1 MKTILSQLPLGSSGP
16 GHLGFILNA
25 TYVIAEDGDR
35 AVVQLYGK
43 LQDGRPFLIRDRRP
57 EPYFYIESSARERA
71 RAAGVTRLT
80 PTDRVTLTGE
90 RVDRVGLTLPQDAP
104 PLRSRLHRAGVPTY
118 EADVRFAYRYLID
131 RGIQSGVAIHG
142 TPQPLVGNTVVFDD
156 PELEPAA
163 WTPELTILSFDIET
177 DPDPERLLSIALW
190 GCGAREVLLWC
201 PDAAARASC
210 PAGAV
215 PCASEQELLATFAE
229 RVRALDP
236 DVLTGWSIIDYDV
249 PVLLRRAAATG
260 VSLEL
265 GRAPGAMR
273 QRGSSGGGRVAGA
286 SSTVGNGGASSDGGG
301 ATGSAGT
308 GGAGTSSAG
317 LGRAVTGN
325 AGSAGTPATGY
336 LLGRPSESW
345 ISSAGSAS
353 GGGASSGGGG
363 GTGGAGTDDAGTS
376 SAGPGGAGLGRA
388 VTGNAG
394 SAGTP
399 ATGYL
404 LGRPSES
411 WISSAGSAGSGG
423 TSRGGGGGTGGAG
436 TGAAGTSSAGPGGA
450 GSYGGRRFSDSVFIP
465 GRVVLDGIRLLR
477 AVAYRLPS
485 YSLDNAAREILG
497 EGKRSLRDAHARE
510 HSRRSVGEQPG
521 DNEGDRED
529 NHDGGPG
536 GEHVGDSGSS
546 AVDRIRHAFA
556 HQRERFVDYNL
567 TDARLVYD
575 ILEKL
580 QLVPFTVERSK
591 LTGMPP
597 DRVGASIAAFDFL
610 YLSQLHARGV
620 VAPTVGAPPDP
631 AVGSHNQGGHVL
643 ESRPGLHDNVLVF
656 DFKSLYP
663 SIIRTFQ
670 IDPLGLIRTPAA
682 AGPAAATAA
691 TGAPAVAAPGPGAVP
706 TAPASDPAA
715 ATAPA
720 PAAAAGFAYPSG
732 VPDGGLIEAPNG
744 ARFRRERAILSG
756 LLDDLFASREHAK
769 RTGNRVASNA
779 IKILMN
785 SFYGVLGTPSCRFSD
800 PRLAN
805 AITGF
810 GKHFL
815 LWAKAWME
823 RRGLQVLYGDTD
835 SLFVATAR
843 AGADQPLTTTADRL
857 LPERDHLLPERDRQH
872 TEPGR
877 LLTAPGR
884 ALTEPAERLAGELN
898 RDLAAYIQATWHVPS
913 HLEMEFERRYERLF
927 LPPVRGGGRGAT
939 KRYVGMAQGKLHFTG
954 MEVVRRDWTALAHEV
969 QRELYRRLFADEPLE
984 EYLRQVIGEVAAGRR
999 DAQLVYHKALRKEA
1013 DAYQAVPP
1021 HVAAARKR
1029 TGPPSPDSRR
1039 EVIDYVITVAGPE
1052 PVEGR
1057 ADPLDYEHYIDRQ
1070 IRPVAEPVLA
1080 IWRRDF
1086 GEVRR
1091 NERQLELF

>member
-57 EPYFYIESSARERA
+57 EPYFYIASSARDRA

-104 PLRSRLHRAGVPTY
+104 PLRTRLHRAGVPTY

-260 VSLEL
+260 VALEL

-273 QRGSSGGGRVAGA
+273 QRGGNGAGRGAGTRSG
-286 SSTVGNGGASSDGGG
+286 TVGNGGASSGGG
-301 ATGSAGT
+301 GEAGTAGT
-308 GGAGTSSAG
+308 GDAGTSSAG
-317 LGRAVTGN
+317 LGSAVTGS

-353 GGGASSGGGG
+353 GAGASSGGGG
-363 GTGGAGTDDAGTS
+363 GTG
-376 SAGPGGAGLGRA
+376 SAGPGGAGLGSA
-388 VTGNAG
+388 VTGSAG

-411 WISSAGSAGSGG
+411 WVSSAGSASGTGTPSGSAGGGPGSGG
-423 TSRGGGGGTGGAG
+423 GG
-436 TGAAGTSSAGPGGA
+436 
-450 GSYGGRRFSDSVFIP
+450 YGGRRFSDSVFIP

-497 EGKRSLRDAHARE
+497 EGKRSLRDPDDCETRCTGTARGSAHSDQGERSQADEAATSAEHGGARVHGQARARADTAHAVAGAHGRKDE
-510 HSRRSVGEQPG
+510 GAHAQGHSRRSVGEQPG

-529 NHDGGPG
+529 NHAGGPG
-536 GEHVGDSGSS
+536 GEQVGDFGSS

-631 AVGSHNQGGHVL
+631 AAGSHNQGGHVL
-643 ESRPGLHDNVLVF
+643 EPRAGLHDNVLVF

-670 IDPLGLIRTPAA
+670 IDPLGLVRAAA
-682 AGPAAATAA
+682 AGGPAPA
-691 TGAPAVAAPGPGAVP
+691 TGAAAVAAPASGAVP
-706 TAPASDPAA
+706 TAAASVPVPAPASSTVAGATPGAATGTGAALAQAA
-715 ATAPA
+715 AGAAAAPATGAAAVAAPASGAVPTAAASVPAPA
-720 PAAAAGFAYPSG
+720 PASSTVAGATPGAATRTEAALAQAAAGAAA
-732 VPDGGLIEAPNG
+732 AP
-744 ARFRRERAILSG
+744 
-756 LLDDLFASREHAK
+756 
-769 RTGNRVASNA
+769 
-779 IKILMN
+779 
-785 SFYGVLGTPSCRFSD
+785 
-800 PRLAN
+800 
-805 AITGF
+805 
-810 GKHFL
+810 
-815 LWAKAWME
+815 
-823 RRGLQVLYGDTD
+823 
-835 SLFVATAR
+835 ATAT
-843 AGADQPLTTTADRL
+843 AAVAAPASGAVPTAAASVPACPPRRPARPLARHPAPPPRPEPRRPRPPTPRPL
-857 LPERDHLLPERDRQH
+857 LP
-872 TEPGR
+872 
-877 LLTAPGR
+877 
-884 ALTEPAERLAGELN
+884 
-898 RDLAAYIQATWHVPS
+898 
-913 HLEMEFERRYERLF
+913 
-927 LPPVRGGGRGAT
+927 
-939 KRYVGMAQGKLHFTG
+939 
-954 MEVVRRDWTALAHEV
+954 
-969 QRELYRRLFADEPLE
+969 
-984 EYLRQVIGEVAAGRR
+984 
-999 DAQLVYHKALRKEA
+999 
-1013 DAYQAVPP
+1013 
-1021 HVAAARKR
+1021 
-1029 TGPPSPDSRR
+1029 TGPHRPLPSRR
-1039 EVIDYVITVAGPE
+1039 PMA
-1052 PVEGR
+1052 PVS
-1057 ADPLDYEHYIDRQ
+1057 AANP
-1070 IRPVAEPVLA
+1070 PS
-1080 IWRRDF
+1080 
-1086 GEVRR
+1086 
-1091 NERQLELF
+1091 

>member
-1 MKTILSQLPLGSSGP
+1 MPPARSWVRVN
-16 GHLGFILNA
+16 GHS
-25 TYVIAEDGDR
+25 V
-35 AVVQLYGK
+35 
-43 LQDGRPFLIRDRRP
+43 
-57 EPYFYIESSARERA
+57 
-71 RAAGVTRLT
+71 T
-80 PTDRVTLTGE
+80 PTPDNT
-90 RVDRVGLTLPQDAP
+90 
-104 PLRSRLHRAGVPTY
+104 RA
-118 EADVRFAYRYLID
+118 D
-131 RGIQSGVAIHG
+131 QSANN
-142 TPQPLVGNTVVFDD
+142 Q
-156 PELEPAA
+156 
-163 WTPELTILSFDIET
+163 
-177 DPDPERLLSIALW
+177 
-190 GCGAREVLLWC
+190 
-201 PDAAARASC
+201 
-210 PAGAV
+210 
-215 PCASEQELLATFAE
+215 AT
-229 RVRALDP
+229 
-236 DVLTGWSIIDYDV
+236 TK
-249 PVLLRRAAATG
+249 ATG
-260 VSLEL
+260 KTSTTA
-265 GRAPGAMR
+265 G
-273 QRGSSGGGRVAGA
+273 RGS
-286 SSTVGNGGASSDGGG
+286 
-301 ATGSAGT
+301 
-308 GGAGTSSAG
+308 
-317 LGRAVTGN
+317 
-325 AGSAGTPATGY
+325 
-336 LLGRPSESW
+336 
-345 ISSAGSAS
+345 
-353 GGGASSGGGG
+353 
-363 GTGGAGTDDAGTS
+363 
-376 SAGPGGAGLGRA
+376 
-388 VTGNAG
+388 
-394 SAGTP
+394 
-399 ATGYL
+399 
-404 LGRPSES
+404 
-411 WISSAGSAGSGG
+411 
-423 TSRGGGGGTGGAG
+423 
-436 TGAAGTSSAGPGGA
+436 
-450 GSYGGRRFSDSVFIP
+450 
-465 GRVVLDGIRLLR
+465 
-477 AVAYRLPS
+477 
-485 YSLDNAAREILG
+485 
-497 EGKRSLRDAHARE
+497 
-510 HSRRSVGEQPG
+510 
-521 DNEGDRED
+521 
-529 NHDGGPG
+529 
-536 GEHVGDSGSS
+536 EHVGDSGSS

-682 AGPAAATAA
+682 AGPAAATGAPAVAAPASGAVPTVAASDPASSTASGAAPGTATETGAAA
-691 TGAPAVAAPGPGAVP
+691 TTAGGAAPATAPAAVAAPGPGAVP

-715 ATAPA
+715 TTAPA

-732 VPDGGLIEAPNG
+732 VPDGDLILIEAPNG
-744 ARFRRERAILSG
+744 ARFRREPAILSG

-857 LPERDHLLPERDRQH
+857 LPERDRQH

-877 LLTAPGR
+877 LLTEPGR
-884 ALTEPAERLAGELN
+884 PLTEPAERLAGELN

-1021 HVAAARKR
+1021 HVAAAPQAHR
-1029 TGPPSPDSRR
+1029 TAIPRLTPRSDRLR
-1039 EVIDYVITVAGPE
+1039 HYR
-1052 PVEGR
+1052 GR
-1057 ADPLDYEHYIDRQ
+1057 AGTGRGPR
-1070 IRPVAEPVLA
+1070 RPARLRALHRPADSSGSGTGAGNLAPRLRRGAPQRAPTRTVL
-1080 IWRRDF
+1080 RY
-1086 GEVRR
+1086 VRSSAPPWQPWHQSS
-1091 NERQLELF
+1091 EGV